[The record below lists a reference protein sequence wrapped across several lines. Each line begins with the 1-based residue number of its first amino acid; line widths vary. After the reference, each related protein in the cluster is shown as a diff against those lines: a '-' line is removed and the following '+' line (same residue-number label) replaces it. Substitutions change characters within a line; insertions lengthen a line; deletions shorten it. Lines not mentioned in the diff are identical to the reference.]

1 MTSIIITTIICIT
14 VITCVVIISN
24 TATTVTKIS
33 CAGMDAA
40 ALEAVQTKLDEAYV
54 KEQDNTLTLNKVLEA
69 LDDEYGIEERD
80 GR

>member
-14 VITCVVIISN
+14 VVTCAVIVSN
-24 TATTVTKIS
+24 TAVRVTKI
-33 CAGMDAA
+33 CRAGMDSA
-40 ALEAVQTKLDEAYV
+40 ALEAVQTKLDEEYV
-54 KEQDNTLTLNKVLEA
+54 KEQDSMLTLNKVLEV